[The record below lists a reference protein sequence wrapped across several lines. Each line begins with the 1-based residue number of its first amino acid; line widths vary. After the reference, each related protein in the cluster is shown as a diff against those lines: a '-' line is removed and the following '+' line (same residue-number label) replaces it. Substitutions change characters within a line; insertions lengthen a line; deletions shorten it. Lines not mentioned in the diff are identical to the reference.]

1 MILWPRTTYNPGH
14 RSSSQTSPSP
24 RWHTRWS
31 SPPTWASHRSSHR
44 FTSSHAG
51 SQWKPTLNLKIRIQT
66 KCPPSVR
73 ASCTHF
79 FTFSNEKTTYKNC
92 QTASPHISININ
104 EYISQ
109 LSFILTH
116 KSGFLHL
123 HSHYNTIILIP
134 SHMGKYLKLSQNFL
148 QTAAVSEDLVQLSK
162 QVRTLISLFIHDA
175 QVCWEAGPLPH
186 LCWIFYTSH

>member
-31 SPPTWASHRSSHR
+31 SPPTWASHRSSHC

-51 SQWKPTLNLKIRIQT
+51 SQW

-109 LSFILTH
+109 LSFILIH

-134 SHMGKYLKLSQNFL
+134 SHMGKYLKPSHNFL
-148 QTAAVSEDLVQLSK
+148 QTAAVMKTWCNSITGNNIYFTFYPWCTGLLRSWSAPPP
-162 QVRTLISLFIHDA
+162 RLNILHLPLRSTTTLEL
-175 QVCWEAGPLPH
+175 Q
-186 LCWIFYTSH
+186 